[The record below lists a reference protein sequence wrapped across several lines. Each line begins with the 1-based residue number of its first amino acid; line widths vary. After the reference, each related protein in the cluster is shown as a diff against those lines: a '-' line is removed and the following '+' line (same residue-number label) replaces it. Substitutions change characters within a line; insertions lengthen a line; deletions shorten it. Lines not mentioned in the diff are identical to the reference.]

1 MSPAHIGVDVV
12 SRPFINLAKEATG
25 SIYARLFP
33 KWIKENLSMDVRN
46 EVCYRV
52 QQLRRQTG
60 ITQEKLAEQA
70 GLSVDGIRKIEGRRA
85 TPSLET
91 LYKISKA
98 LQIQLV
104 DLMRY
109 EGEIQTEKGRE
120 LQELFTYLST
130 KKLEEIRLAKRITK
144 AVMEELGG

>member
-1 MSPAHIGVDVV
+1 MD
-12 SRPFINLAKEATG
+12 TG
-25 SIYARLFP
+25 I
-33 KWIKENLSMDVRN
+33 DVRN

-52 QQLRRQTG
+52 QKLRRQKG

-98 LQIQLV
+98 LRIQLV
-104 DLMRY
+104 DLMRH
-109 EGEIQTEKGRE
+109 EGEIKTEEGRE
-120 LQELFTYLST
+120 LLKTAEKHREMKEFLAYLST
-130 KKLEEIRLAKRITK
+130 KKLEEIILAKRITK
-144 AVMEELGG
+144 AVMEELGR

>member
-1 MSPAHIGVDVV
+1 M
-12 SRPFINLAKEATG
+12 NTG
-25 SIYARLFP
+25 I
-33 KWIKENLSMDVRN
+33 DVRN

-52 QQLRRQTG
+52 QKLRRQTG

-98 LQIQLV
+98 LRIQLV

-120 LQELFTYLST
+120 LQEFFTYLST
-130 KKLEEIRLAKRITK
+130 KKLEEIRLVKRITK
-144 AVMEELGG
+144 AVMDELGG

>member
-1 MSPAHIGVDVV
+1 MD
-12 SRPFINLAKEATG
+12 TG
-25 SIYARLFP
+25 IA
-33 KWIKENLSMDVRN
+33 VRD
-46 EVCYRV
+46 EICCRV
-52 QQLRRQTG
+52 QQLRHQTG

-98 LQIQLV
+98 LRVQPV
-104 DLMRY
+104 DLIRH
-109 EGEIQTEKGRE
+109 EGEIRTEKDRE
-120 LQELFTYLST
+120 LQEFITYLST

-144 AVMEELGG
+144 AVMKELDR

>member
-1 MSPAHIGVDVV
+1 
-12 SRPFINLAKEATG
+12 
-25 SIYARLFP
+25 
-33 KWIKENLSMDVRN
+33 MDVRN

-52 QQLRRQTG
+52 QQSRRQAG
-60 ITQEKLAEQA
+60 ITQEKLAELT

-91 LYKISKA
+91 LYKIAKA
-98 LQIQLV
+98 LRIQLV

-109 EGEIQTEKGRE
+109 EEEVQTEKGRE
-120 LQELFTYLST
+120 LQEFRMYLST

-144 AVMEELGG
+144 AVMEELDE